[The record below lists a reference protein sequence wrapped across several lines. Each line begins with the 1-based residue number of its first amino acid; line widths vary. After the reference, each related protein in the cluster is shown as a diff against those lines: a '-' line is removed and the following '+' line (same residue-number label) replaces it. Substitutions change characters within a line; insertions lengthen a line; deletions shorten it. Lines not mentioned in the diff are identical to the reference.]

1 LICRTWNLP
10 AEDSGKTKGVFGQ
23 QAFVNGVY
31 SIKTSQIINYQC
43 DASQLIKIDSNGN
56 WSIRALSLG
65 MPPGTS
71 LVAPL
76 KINEMCIW
84 IRAEYKIAGLIPRSF
99 TSAIPPQR
107 RLSETSIEPVPPPQR
122 LTTGGDT
129 ISMRRAL
136 PDQIRA
142 CRRRAETCGREIM
155 HIAANRLVTASLVV
169 FTTLTAMQA
178 KAADVEATSAVD
190 AVTVYPDGASVTRA
204 ITADIASGDNTLVIK
219 DFPLT
224 LDPSSLRVEGEAGAR
239 LTIGA
244 IDTRQPRAVP
254 PVDLPELD
262 KRIEALKDE
271 RANLQGVIAAATA
284 RRKFAVRFAE
294 TSPAGIGDKGEAR
307 PVAEWRA
314 AFAAVAEE
322 VASAD
327 SAIRDAQR
335 KQRDIDREVARLESD
350 RAIKPPSR
358 LEVRIDLAAPAAT
371 KATLR
376 VTYAVRAAR
385 WTPLYDARLDTGAK
399 DRKPALELVRRAEIT
414 QTTGEDWSDVALS
427 VSTVRSA
434 RGGNAPELNSLIVQ
448 YPPAAPPAPASTVVG
463 GFGRDDGLKQDSHSR
478 AMAKALEQTAEKA
491 DEQQAVAE
499 VSGFQVVFKIPG
511 RVSLGASEG
520 AKSLRVSTATIAP
533 DLAVRSVPLIDPTAF
548 LEASFRQAEDAPLL
562 PGRVALYRDGV
573 FIGRGQM
580 AAASKDE
587 TVRLG
592 FGADDKV
599 KVERSVVKRNEGS
612 AGLILTTSK
621 TDERAFKTVIRN
633 GHDFPIRIAIE
644 DQLPVSENEDIQVE
658 TLPSTTPPTAT
669 NLRDKRG
676 VLEWVFEAKPG
687 EVRDIAFAW
696 RVRWPKD
703 KGVVM
708 MPAG

>member
-1 LICRTWNLP
+1 
-10 AEDSGKTKGVFGQ
+10 
-23 QAFVNGVY
+23 
-31 SIKTSQIINYQC
+31 
-43 DASQLIKIDSNGN
+43 
-56 WSIRALSLG
+56 
-65 MPPGTS
+65 
-71 LVAPL
+71 
-76 KINEMCIW
+76 
-84 IRAEYKIAGLIPRSF
+84 
-99 TSAIPPQR
+99 
-107 RLSETSIEPVPPPQR
+107 
-122 LTTGGDT
+122 
-129 ISMRRAL
+129 
-136 PDQIRA
+136 
-142 CRRRAETCGREIM
+142 M
-155 HIAANRLVTASLVV
+155 HIVANRLVTASLAV
-169 FTTLTAMQA
+169 LTALAAMQA
-178 KAADVEATSAVD
+178 KAADMEATSAVD

-204 ITADIASGDNTLVIK
+204 ITVDIASGDNTLVIK

-244 IDTRQPRAVP
+244 IDTRQPRAAP
-254 PVDLPELD
+254 PVDLSELD

-271 RANLQGVIAAATA
+271 RANLQGAIAAATA

-307 PVAEWRA
+307 PIAEWRV

-335 KQRDIDREVARLESD
+335 KQRDIDREIARLESD
-350 RAIKPPSR
+350 RAIKPPNK

-448 YPPAAPPAPASTVVG
+448 YPSPPRPAPASVAVEDL
-463 GFGRDDGLKQDSHSR
+463 RQDSHSR
-478 AMAKALEQTAEKA
+478 AMSNHSRAMSKVAEATAEKA

-499 VSGFQVVFKIPG
+499 VGGFQVVFKIPG

-520 AKSLRVSTATIAP
+520 AKSLRVFTATIAP

-548 LEASFRQAEDAPLL
+548 LEASFKQAEDAPLL
-562 PGRVALYRDGV
+562 PGQIALYRDGV

-580 AAASKDE
+580 AAAGKDE

-658 TLPSTTPPTAT
+658 MLPSTTPPTTT

-676 VLEWVFEAKPG
+676 VLEWAFEAKPG

-696 RVRWPKD
+696 RIRWPKD

-708 MPAG
+708 LPAG